1 MIAFINKYK
10 NILFVIIIA
19 IIAYFVYDYF
29 TNDYHSKDELNKLKI
44 EIAVKEQQYKD
55 VIRQKEILQDSS
67 NYFENIAL
75 QYDNKVDQIKHKIVV
90 LTQEKNN
97 AVSSLHNQSKPIID
111 SFFVKRYSHITK
123 NGVNIVLDKNVGN
136 EVIKEITEKDF
147 MHKEIGLLNDNTKLL
162 TNQVDTLKI
171 SLSYSKQALIKADTA
186 LKIRSQQ
193 LASSQ
198 ELNRKLEKDVKTAKR
213 KAYLGTIR
221 GTLAGFALGVATGI
235 IVK

>member
-1 MIAFINKYK
+1 MMISIKKYK
-10 NILFVIIIA
+10 NILFVIVIA
-19 IIAYFVYDYF
+19 TIAYFVYDYF
-29 TNDYHSKDELNKLKI
+29 TTDYHSKDELNKLKI

-55 VIRQKEILQDSS
+55 AIKQKEILQDSS

-97 AVSSLHNQSKPIID
+97 AVNSLHNQPKPVID

-193 LASSQ
+193 LATSQ

-221 GTLAGFALGVATGI
+221 GTLAGFALGIATGI